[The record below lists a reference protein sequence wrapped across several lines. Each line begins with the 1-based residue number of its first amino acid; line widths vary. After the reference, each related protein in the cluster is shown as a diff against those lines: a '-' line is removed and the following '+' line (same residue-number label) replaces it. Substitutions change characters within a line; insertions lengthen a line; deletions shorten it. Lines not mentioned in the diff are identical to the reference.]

1 MNEIDNHADTICAG
15 PNWKL
20 LELSSEYCTVPPLFP
35 QITNRNKTSRLRSAP
50 LRTHALV
57 PVATLSSSSLIKC
70 YGLVM
75 DYTAP

>member
-20 LELSSEYCTVPPLFP
+20 LELSANIAPFPLFP
-35 QITNRNKTSRLRSAP
+35 QITNRNKTSRLRNAP
-50 LRTHALV
+50 LRTHVLT
-57 PVATLSSSSLIKC
+57 VATLSSSSLIRC
-70 YGLVM
+70 YGLVV